1 MGHAEA
7 ACLKIVYMGFL
18 VPFGAYCADACPGIM
33 MDDRMTLRNHCM
45 WNNAYPSPRKQRQDS
60 PKEMSSGSVP
70 FEACIKW
77 ESWLWHSFFVVED
90 LGSGWGSCVWAEV
103 EGLDF
108 LLPPREGAHGLPKYV
123 VEVSEVGVKSCQS
136 QTWKI
141 ESSSYTGKWMALPV
155 KGLFGFLRK
164 CKDSN
169 SGLSDPKPSSLLIQG
184 LSVSMEPWPGPQL
197 LPIST
202 ASKTLCPAL
211 ISLHFSTQ
219 VLTQPLERPGS
230 RPRMVGWAPP
240 SSEMPTP
247 ILCPGECAFLC
258 YCLVSRPISF
268 LFLAKTLG
276 WVLSVLQP
284 PQEAPE
290 REDVRDEPSFWRMW

>member
-1 MGHAEA
+1 M
-7 ACLKIVYMGFL
+7 V
-18 VPFGAYCADACPGIM
+18 
-33 MDDRMTLRNHCM
+33 
-45 WNNAYPSPRKQRQDS
+45 
-60 PKEMSSGSVP
+60 
-70 FEACIKW
+70 
-77 ESWLWHSFFVVED
+77 
-90 LGSGWGSCVWAEV
+90 
-103 EGLDF
+103 
-108 LLPPREGAHGLPKYV
+108 
-123 VEVSEVGVKSCQS
+123 
-136 QTWKI
+136 
-141 ESSSYTGKWMALPV
+141 LPV
-155 KGLFGFLRK
+155 NGLFGFLRK

-169 SGLSDPKPSSLLIQG
+169 SGLSDPKSSSLLSQG
-184 LSVSMEPWPGPQL
+184 LSMSMKPWPGPQL

-258 YCLVSRPISF
+258 HRLASRPISF

-284 PQEAPE
+284 PQEAAG
-290 REDVRDEPSFWRMW
+290 REDVRDEPCFWRMR